1 MSLAK
6 WMAKA
11 WYVPLGACINL
22 MIPVGLSRRAD
33 IIVMLTAQDGY
44 DESAFKPVQ
53 KRLLKLLKDRGPL
66 RGRQLDHA
74 FGKIEWRGS
83 LEKLRSAGLVRT
95 GNVLPPPGIAPKTL
109 RTAALSLP
117 PAAIEVLTP
126 EQIGRNITTQQR
138 RKKVLDLLAQEAFP
152 IDFSWIYAETGAGYA
167 DLKVLAEAGFLHFNE
182 TEVWRD
188 PLEEIQVKPDV
199 IPTLTTDQQ
208 RVWQQIK
215 LGLGQVDQKP
225 TLLHGVTGS
234 GKTEIYLRAAAE
246 MLAQGRQVLML
257 VPEIAMTPQTVRR
270 FMARFPN
277 QVGLYHSKL
286 SDGERYDTWRR
297 ARSGDLKL
305 IVGSRSALFVP
316 LPNLGLIAI
325 DECDHDSYDET
336 EREPFYHAVE
346 TAEALAKMS
355 GANLILGS
363 ATPRITQYFDA
374 RRGEINLLS
383 LPNRILAHR
392 GETAQPGKADELLT
406 LELPK
411 VNVVTCARSLE
422 PATAAY
428 SPRRYVTSSP

>member
-1 MSLAK
+1 M
-6 WMAKA
+6 
-11 WYVPLGACINL
+11 
-22 MIPVGLSRRAD
+22 
-33 IIVMLTAQDGY
+33 
-44 DESAFKPVQ
+44 
-53 KRLLKLLKDRGPL
+53 
-66 RGRQLDHA
+66 
-74 FGKIEWRGS
+74 
-83 LEKLRSAGLVRT
+83 RT

-246 MLAQGRQVLML
+246 MLAQGR
-257 VPEIAMTPQTVRR
+257 R
-270 FMARFPN
+270 
-277 QVGLYHSKL
+277 
-286 SDGERYDTWRR
+286 
-297 ARSGDLKL
+297 
-305 IVGSRSALFVP
+305 
-316 LPNLGLIAI
+316 
-325 DECDHDSYDET
+325 C
-336 EREPFYHAVE
+336 
-346 TAEALAKMS
+346 
-355 GANLILGS
+355 
-363 ATPRITQYFDA
+363 
-374 RRGEINLLS
+374 
-383 LPNRILAHR
+383 
-392 GETAQPGKADELLT
+392 
-406 LELPK
+406 
-411 VNVVTCARSLE
+411 
-422 PATAAY
+422 
-428 SPRRYVTSSP
+428 